1 MVYFFKDVSAGGGL
15 FYLAKTVVSVLYKDE
30 EHKVEKDMKLENK
43 YSSGSS
49 RELTPSGREKGVSLE
64 PSLLRECKNTESV
77 WELRRTGFC
86 EGGRK

>member
-1 MVYFFKDVSAGGGL
+1 M
-15 FYLAKTVVSVLYKDE
+15 VSVLYKDE

-49 RELTPSGREKGVSLE
+49 RELTPSGREKGVSIE

-86 EGGRK
+86 KGGRK

>member
-1 MVYFFKDVSAGGGL
+1 MAYFFKDVLAGRGL
-15 FYLAKTVVSVLYKDE
+15 ILFSEELYKDE

-49 RELTPSGREKGVSLE
+49 RELTPSAREKGVSLE

>member
-1 MVYFFKDVSAGGGL
+1 M
-15 FYLAKTVVSVLYKDE
+15 VSVLYKDE
-30 EHKVEKDMKLENK
+30 EHKVEKGMKLENK

-49 RELTPSGREKGVSLE
+49 RELTPSGREKGVSIE

-77 WELRRTGFC
+77 WELRKTRFC